1 MLRRLLYPAIGLFII
16 ACLFF
21 GEDMWKFITGDPIRD
36 VQDWAQGI
44 MRAFNQFI
52 SG

>member
-21 GEDMWKFITGDPIRD
+21 GEDMWKFITSDPIRD
-36 VQDWAQGI
+36 VQGWAQSI
-44 MRAFNQFI
+44 MRSFNQFI